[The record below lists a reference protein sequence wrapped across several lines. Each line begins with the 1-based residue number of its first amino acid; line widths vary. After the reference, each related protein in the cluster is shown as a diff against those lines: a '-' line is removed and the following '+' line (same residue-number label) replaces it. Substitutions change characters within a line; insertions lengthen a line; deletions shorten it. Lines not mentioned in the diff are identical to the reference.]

1 MVGVLNSTKSYIEL
15 KKYIKE
21 FNEARERLKANPV
34 SFSSMFDG
42 KTPNPDSVKD
52 VVHFMSFTKSRKKRE
67 EFEVK
72 YAALAQMAK
81 AINGK
86 DSDSVDDMATL
97 SDLDESY
104 YCFTKELS
112 HSVETGKPIAEK
124 ETIKH
129 LDGERKY
136 SLEEIETKYK
146 AVEDAE
152 NSVKEG
158 KAKLKKARRKRFL
171 KRLAMLLPV
180 LPALITM
187 AVVGGVGSF
196 AIYAWYNS
204 VKFMP
209 ALMLGALTVGSGALG
224 LRIMKKSYEKRRV
237 DLIAANMDVKKAKE
251 EEKALEDAQTA
262 ARKDFK
268 KYQKYVNSELRGGY
282 RYEAGFDPAAA
293 DARLEERL
301 KYVKSAKEAERAP
314 EKATD
319 VEKEAAKET
328 KKETV
333 ITSGAEKPVEK
344 SKDEGKPSAGSE
356 KTDDEEKI
364 ISPGV
369 EAMVRG
375 ETEATAERANTYQNG
390 AGTASDVAREREDV
404 ISGVGTNPQNDV
416 SGMGVSS
423 TGEMQNDDE
432 KVFID
437 TANPRT
443 GNAKHNGVDLED
455 INEAALTKDQLNSQP
470 TRTTTMKT
478 QTQPIVDEFGAGTGF
493 VASYPTDED
502 ELNFDD
508 LLGEAEKAAAERK
521 HRNASRDF
529 DEDLD
534 IVNSF
539 MGAGKAN
546 VRANQTPANAQNFEA
561 VRNTQSAPTRE
572 QTRVQNFAEAAIV
585 PAEKKQTAIVP
596 AFDLN
601 KDREEFNARK
611 QRNGKRSK
619 SLSAILGTEPEN
631 AYAER
636 DGRVTEH
643 SNTIAR
649 ADEKPNA
656 IVRADEIEG
665 EEAAGARLTELHRIH
680 NNIKAAA
687 EREIAEVRKARQMQ
701 EESLASDDFDDLS
714 DVTAGVPLDDE
725 EINEAEPT
733 LAARLVTANKAP
745 KETRVVPAAPRA
757 IVKTATKDR
766 NERANAKRNEA
777 ISQLQRE
784 GEGLSH
790 EEMFGIMN
798 RALEDNYTG
807 KFDEIAPADFMRLDD
822 EAFANMEEAKE
833 IKRRGA
839 ADARERE
846 FVARSEYERAVC
858 DYYGKFVARTYTDGR
873 VIKPTPAIVAYAPNE
888 ELSYDDLKKKKSVLV
903 TRQKA
908 FKALSELGRVSLAN
922 SGADEEVIAQGLAAF
937 STQIDLAK
945 TRAQEVDAEIDARN
959 QEIMV
964 EVADEISSIV
974 NSADKRVTVSAE
986 KLKIAAKTAEEKTAE
1001 TAKELAKKKYQ
1012 QKSNATARESLENK
1026 LEYLKECSSKIDAFV
1041 LFKQL
1046 NYKRADELAYSL
1058 VMTDC
1063 SAETLEVLESLFKS
1077 KGERKT
1083 PKSKVVATQ
1092 LEMQQRFE
1100 ELAAVRAD
1108 EARQTRENARL
1119 ANKLDGASGKQKD
1132 AIARKLEK
1140 RRGASVVGDKSNE
1153 LKEQVFADA
1162 QAQMQIIADFQHNR
1176 LYEEQEGISR
1186 LTRENPENA
1195 AERVEKFN
1203 AAVALLNNIER
1214 ATNFSDNDYAS
1225 SGLDKVNVLEQMKE
1239 KSRELDGLVKLS
1251 KSKRVGAKQEL
1262 PAALAAAKF
1271 TAKQK
1276 RDLSARFAGGLVPK
1290 DQVLSQESGRENMPV
1305 EREATAL
1312 VSGANNGAK
1321 NNNEAQQ
1328 SSKTTALV
1336 RHDNKTALVPY
1347 DEMER

>member
-224 LRIMKKSYEKRRV
+224 LRIMKKSYEKRRI

-293 DARLEERL
+293 DIRLEERL

-319 VEKEAAKET
+319 AEKETAKET

-333 ITSGAEKPVEK
+333 ITSGAEKPADK
-344 SKDEGKPSAGSE
+344 SKEKPSEDGA
-356 KTDDEEKI
+356 KTDDKEKI
-364 ISPGV
+364 LSPGV
-369 EAMVRG
+369 EAMLRG
-375 ETEATAERANTYQNG
+375 ETEATAERANAYQNG
-390 AGTASDVAREREDV
+390 AGSAGYDVGEREDV
-404 ISGVGTNPQNDV
+404 ISGVGTNPQN
-416 SGMGVSS
+416 GVNDSNAPG
-423 TGEMQNDDE
+423 TGEVQNDDE
-432 KVFID
+432 TVFID

-443 GNAKHNGVDLED
+443 GNAQHDGVDLED

-478 QTQPIVDEFGAGTGF
+478 QTQPIIDKFGAGTGF
-493 VASYPTDED
+493 VASYPIDED

-521 HRNASRDF
+521 QRNASRDF

-539 MGAGKAN
+539 MGAGKSN
-546 VRANQTPANAQNFEA
+546 VRANQTSIGAQKIDDA
-561 VRNTQSAPTRE
+561 RSAQSESTRE
-572 QTRVQNFAEAAIV
+572 QARVQNFAEAAVV

-596 AFDLN
+596 AFDMN

-619 SLSAILGTEPEN
+619 SLSAILGVEPEN

-636 DGRVTEH
+636 DERVTER
-643 SNTIAR
+643 SNTIVH
-649 ADEKPNA
+649 ADEKPQA
-656 IVRADEIEG
+656 IVRANEIEG
-665 EEAAGARLTELHRIH
+665 EDAAGSRLTELHRIH

-687 EREIAEVRKARQMQ
+687 EREIAETRKARQMQ

-714 DVTAGVPLDDE
+714 DVTADVPLDDE
-725 EINEAEPT
+725 EINETEPT

-745 KETRVVPAAPRA
+745 KETRVVSAAPRA

-937 STQIDLAK
+937 SSQIDLAK

-986 KLKIAAKTAEEKTAE
+986 KLKIAAKTAEEKTGE

-1083 PKSKVVATQ
+1083 PKSKVVAAQ

-1140 RRGASVVGDKSNE
+1140 RRGASVVGDKSAE

-1225 SGLDKVNVLEQMKE
+1225 SGLDKVSVLEQMKE

-1290 DQVLSQESGRENMPV
+1290 DQVLSQERGRENMPA
-1305 EREATAL
+1305 ERETTAL
-1312 VSGANNGAK
+1312 VSGSNNGAK
-1321 NNNEAQQ
+1321 NINAAQQ

>member
-319 VEKEAAKET
+319 AEKEAAKET
-328 KKETV
+328 KKDTV
-333 ITSGAEKPVEK
+333 ITSGAEKPAEK

-364 ISPGV
+364 LSPGV

-375 ETEATAERANTYQNG
+375 ETEATAERANAYQNG

-432 KVFID
+432 TVFID

-443 GNAKHNGVDLED
+443 GNAQHNGVDLED

-470 TRTTTMKT
+470 TRTK
-478 QTQPIVDEFGAGTGF
+478 AG
-493 VASYPTDED
+493 
-502 ELNFDD
+502 L
-508 LLGEAEKAAAERK
+508 
-521 HRNASRDF
+521 
-529 DEDLD
+529 
-534 IVNSF
+534 
-539 MGAGKAN
+539 
-546 VRANQTPANAQNFEA
+546 
-561 VRNTQSAPTRE
+561 
-572 QTRVQNFAEAAIV
+572 
-585 PAEKKQTAIVP
+585 
-596 AFDLN
+596 
-601 KDREEFNARK
+601 
-611 QRNGKRSK
+611 
-619 SLSAILGTEPEN
+619 
-631 AYAER
+631 
-636 DGRVTEH
+636 
-643 SNTIAR
+643 
-649 ADEKPNA
+649 
-656 IVRADEIEG
+656 
-665 EEAAGARLTELHRIH
+665 
-680 NNIKAAA
+680 
-687 EREIAEVRKARQMQ
+687 
-701 EESLASDDFDDLS
+701 
-714 DVTAGVPLDDE
+714 
-725 EINEAEPT
+725 
-733 LAARLVTANKAP
+733 
-745 KETRVVPAAPRA
+745 
-757 IVKTATKDR
+757 
-766 NERANAKRNEA
+766 
-777 ISQLQRE
+777 
-784 GEGLSH
+784 
-790 EEMFGIMN
+790 
-798 RALEDNYTG
+798 
-807 KFDEIAPADFMRLDD
+807 
-822 EAFANMEEAKE
+822 
-833 IKRRGA
+833 
-839 ADARERE
+839 
-846 FVARSEYERAVC
+846 
-858 DYYGKFVARTYTDGR
+858 
-873 VIKPTPAIVAYAPNE
+873 
-888 ELSYDDLKKKKSVLV
+888 
-903 TRQKA
+903 
-908 FKALSELGRVSLAN
+908 
-922 SGADEEVIAQGLAAF
+922 
-937 STQIDLAK
+937 
-945 TRAQEVDAEIDARN
+945 
-959 QEIMV
+959 
-964 EVADEISSIV
+964 
-974 NSADKRVTVSAE
+974 
-986 KLKIAAKTAEEKTAE
+986 
-1001 TAKELAKKKYQ
+1001 
-1012 QKSNATARESLENK
+1012 
-1026 LEYLKECSSKIDAFV
+1026 
-1041 LFKQL
+1041 
-1046 NYKRADELAYSL
+1046 
-1058 VMTDC
+1058 
-1063 SAETLEVLESLFKS
+1063 
-1077 KGERKT
+1077 
-1083 PKSKVVATQ
+1083 
-1092 LEMQQRFE
+1092 
-1100 ELAAVRAD
+1100 
-1108 EARQTRENARL
+1108 
-1119 ANKLDGASGKQKD
+1119 
-1132 AIARKLEK
+1132 
-1140 RRGASVVGDKSNE
+1140 
-1153 LKEQVFADA
+1153 
-1162 QAQMQIIADFQHNR
+1162 
-1176 LYEEQEGISR
+1176 
-1186 LTRENPENA
+1186 
-1195 AERVEKFN
+1195 
-1203 AAVALLNNIER
+1203 
-1214 ATNFSDNDYAS
+1214 
-1225 SGLDKVNVLEQMKE
+1225 
-1239 KSRELDGLVKLS
+1239 
-1251 KSKRVGAKQEL
+1251 
-1262 PAALAAAKF
+1262 
-1271 TAKQK
+1271 
-1276 RDLSARFAGGLVPK
+1276 
-1290 DQVLSQESGRENMPV
+1290 
-1305 EREATAL
+1305 
-1312 VSGANNGAK
+1312 
-1321 NNNEAQQ
+1321 
-1328 SSKTTALV
+1328 
-1336 RHDNKTALVPY
+1336 
-1347 DEMER
+1347 